1 VIFVPESEID
11 RVLATAEDIAAREE
25 AMAKALRSGKPIGAV
40 MGGDYE
46 DMLRS

>member
-1 VIFVPESEID
+1 VIFVPLAEIE
-11 RVLATAEDIAAREE
+11 RVLAAAEDIAARED
-25 AMAKALRSGKPIGAV
+25 AMAEALRAGKPIGAV